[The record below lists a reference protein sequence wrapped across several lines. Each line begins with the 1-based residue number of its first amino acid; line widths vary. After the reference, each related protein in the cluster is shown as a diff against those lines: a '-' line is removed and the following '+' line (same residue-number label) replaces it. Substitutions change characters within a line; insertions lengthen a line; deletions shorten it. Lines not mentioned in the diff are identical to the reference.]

1 MIQDVLDEAALMMED
16 SVEHVTGQFAIVRT
30 GRANP
35 QILQSLRVSYYGASL
50 PLQQLANFTVPDP
63 RLLVIHP
70 FDRSAIPEIEKAIH
84 GSDLGINPTNDGAVI
99 RLAFP
104 PLTEERRVELIRIV
118 RKQAEGGR
126 ISVRNARRKA
136 KTDLESLK
144 GLCSDDDLR
153 RAERDLQDLTN
164 RVIRQVDDLLKRKE
178 TELLEV

>member
-1 MIQDVLDEAALMMED
+1 MMED
-16 SVEHVTGQFAIVRT
+16 SVEFVTGQFAIVRT

-35 QILQSLRVSYYGASL
+35 QIVQGLRVDYYGASL

-70 FDRSAIPEIEKAIH
+70 FDPNAIAQIEKAIH
-84 GSDLGINPTNDGAVI
+84 ASDLGINPSNDGVVI

-104 PLTEERRVELIRIV
+104 PLTEERRVDLIRIV
-118 RKQAEGGR
+118 RKQAESGR

-136 KTDLESLK
+136 KSDLDALR
-144 GLCSDDDLR
+144 GVCSDDELR

-164 RVIRQVDDLLKRKE
+164 RVVRQVDTLLKRKE

>member
-1 MIQDVLDEAALMMED
+1 MIEDALDEAALMMED
-16 SVEHVTGQFAIVRT
+16 SVEYVTGQFAIVRT

-35 QILQSLRVSYYGASL
+35 QILQSLRVNYYGASL

-70 FDRSAIPEIEKAIH
+70 FDPGAIPEIEKSIH
-84 GSDLGINPTNDGAVI
+84 ASDLGINPANDGTVI

-118 RKQAEGGR
+118 RKQAESGR
-126 ISVRNARRKA
+126 VSVRNARRKA
-136 KTDLESLK
+136 KSDLDALK
-144 GLCSDDDLR
+144 GVCSDDDLR
-153 RAERDLQDLTN
+153 RAERSLQELTD
-164 RVIRQVDDLLKRKE
+164 RIIKQVDDLLKRKE